1 MHELKVLQVL
11 LPVGMG
17 GVESIADML
26 DRFLRNNNISSYVA
40 IGQSF
45 IEQYIK
51 QFNIKD
57 EDKAH
62 IISIPDSN
70 IVQTIYGIKKIVK
83 EIQPDIVQTHARRE
97 CVFCCLVARHTI
109 IVRTQHMQEKP
120 SLKVSAIEKKLLEKK
135 VTSWIATSHTLEKK
149 YLDKLAYID
158 NKKVSVIYNGVDDLF
173 ENSLSNK
180 KKSLSF
186 CVISR
191 LTRQKGIDILISEI
205 NKLPRDV
212 KKKIHVD
219 IWGEG
224 PELENIEQLIIKNN
238 LSNIIAYKYKIRN
251 PRSIFNQYSALLMP
265 SRYEGLPLTM
275 LEAMSFKLPVAIHN
289 VGCCSEFIRNNING
303 WIIDDR
309 FTWRNFFDNFIKMQD
324 AEYQTISNNARK
336 TFLDKFE
343 MNKMCFAY
351 YKLYLNDLKIS
362 EK

>member
-1 MHELKVLQVL
+1 MKVLQVL

-26 DRFLRNNNISSYVA
+26 DRFLRNNNISSHVA

-62 IISIPDSN
+62 LIPIPDSN
-70 IVQTIYGIKKIVK
+70 LIQTICGIKRIVK
-83 EIQPDIVQTHARRE
+83 EIHPDIIQTHARRE

-120 SLKVSAIEKKLLEKK
+120 SLKVSAFEKKLLEKK

-173 ENSLSNK
+173 ENSISNK

-212 KKKIHVD
+212 KEKIHVD

-224 PELENIEQLIIKNN
+224 PELEKIKRLIIQDD
-238 LSNIIAYKYKIRN
+238 LSNIVAYKGKTSN
-251 PRSIFNQYSALLMP
+251 PRAIFGQYSALLMP

-289 VGCCSEFIRNNING
+289 VGCCSEFIRNNTNG
-303 WIIDDR
+303 WIIDDD
-309 FTWRNFFDNFIKMQD
+309 FTWKKFFYSFIKMHD
-324 AEYQTISNNARK
+324 DEYQKISDNARK
-336 TFLDKFE
+336 TFLEKFDK
-343 MNKMCFAY
+343 NKMCANY
-351 YKLYLNDLKIS
+351 YKLYLNDIEIR
-362 EK
+362 EKTS